1 MSQIQLYDTTL
12 RDGAQREGISFS
24 VVDKLHIA
32 QRIDEL
38 GLHYIEGG
46 WPGAN
51 PKDEAF
57 YRRAAE
63 LTLKNAR
70 LTAFGS
76 TVAAS
81 YLRLVPGQEAPTRVC
96 WGMRNRASLTAGS
109 LTASST
115 SSRRPASMT

>member
-1 MSQIQLYDTTL
+1 M
-12 RDGAQREGISFS
+12 
-24 VVDKLHIA
+24 VDKLHIA

-76 TVAAS
+76 T
-81 YLRLVPGQEAPTRVC
+81 
-96 WGMRNRASLTAGS
+96 
-109 LTASST
+109 
-115 SSRRPASMT
+115 RRP